1 MAHALVRD
9 APTHVLVHDASAHD
23 APDHDVLDH
32 DVLDHDAPDHDVLAH
47 DVLAHD
53 ALAPVQALAL
63 ALVLPEVQKQE
74 LT

>member
-1 MAHALVRD
+1 MAHALARD

-23 APDHDVLDH
+23 APDHDVL
-32 DVLDHDAPDHDVLAH
+32 AHDVLAH
-47 DVLAHD
+47 DVLAHDALAHDALAHD

>member
-1 MAHALVRD
+1 MAHALARD

-32 DVLDHDAPDHDVLAH
+32 DVLAHDALAH
-47 DVLAHD
+47 DALAHD

-63 ALVLPEVQKQE
+63 ALVLLEVQKQE

>member
-1 MAHALVRD
+1 MAHALARD

-32 DVLDHDAPDHDVLAH
+32 DA
-47 DVLAHD
+47 LAHD

-63 ALVLPEVQKQE
+63 ALVLLEVQKQE

>member
-32 DVLDHDAPDHDVLAH
+32 DVLDHDALDHDA
-47 DVLAHD
+47 LAHD

>member
-1 MAHALVRD
+1 MAHALARD

-32 DVLDHDAPDHDVLAH
+32 DVLAR

-63 ALVLPEVQKQE
+63 ALVLLEVQKQE

>member
-1 MAHALVRD
+1 MAHALARD
-9 APTHVLVHDASAHD
+9 ALTHVLVHDASAHD

-32 DVLDHDAPDHDVLAH
+32 DVLAHDA
-47 DVLAHD
+47 LAHD